1 MPTIQ
6 AWQHIYSN
14 VEKEQ
19 SPQGRGGFQTLFY
32 STAGLTEAEVSDME
46 SRLLYFP
53 AETEPVKRLFFRTS
67 TGKGVV
73 AQIVSVAEPDQY
85 GRKGRYLAH
94 SLVFAPD
101 ALARFEVDPFRVFRR
116 FEFVTTVAA
125 ALGRGN
131 FQTGDIPP
139 VNLDLPATATDDV
152 EAAGTWSAT
161 ELKKLAL
168 LALRVEQQAQERQAL
183 TFVGE
188 PAQLERALE
197 AAFLAV
203 PVALRPHCTFD
214 TYFYRCNLVATYF
227 WAVGLPEPPLRVK
240 FAQIDGPARRVQ
252 VEVAGQPQTAYEH
265 WVLAAID
272 HNRLADMAQQRD
284 RAFALAEWLDQRDHD
299 PALLEASP
307 QLITAVFKTAPQAV
321 QAALRRR
328 LGEVLPAALVTRVAP
343 YIYDQTDELALY
355 GQLRQGFEPGSLLET
370 LVEAYAAQRFGEPPR
385 DEVKALESLLG
396 NHEHQLLGLLVAYWI
411 SPRKRL
417 PKLLEQTNDATY
429 RGFGEMA
436 LRYNLVEP
444 LSLLLPG
451 RGEAFLDLYL
461 GTRFD
466 DVTAL
471 VEVLI
476 KANETACLSR
486 LSRRISGLSPQ
497 ELKKLAKLID
507 KQSDIPE
514 AFKAAV
520 EQAVA
525 QLPPERGVKGV
536 LQAVWRRLPGRD

>member
-32 STAGLTEAEVSDME
+32 STTGLTEAEVSDME

-73 AQIVSVAEPDQY
+73 AQIVSLAEPDQY

-101 ALARFEVDPFRVFRR
+101 VLARFEVDPFRVFRR

-125 ALGRGN
+125 ALARGN

-152 EAAGTWSAT
+152 EAAGTWPAA

-188 PAQLERALE
+188 PGQLERALE

-214 TYFYRCNLVATYF
+214 TYFYRCNLVATYY
-227 WAVGLPEPPLRVK
+227 WAVGLPEPPIRVK

-252 VEVAGQPQTAYEH
+252 LEIAGQPQTAYEH

-272 HNRLADMAQQRD
+272 NNRLADMAQQRD

-299 PALLEASP
+299 PALLDASP
-307 QLITAVFKTAPQAV
+307 QLITAVFKADPPAV

-328 LGEVLPAALVTRVAP
+328 MGEVLPAALVMRAAP
-343 YIYDQTDELALY
+343 YIYDQMDELALY

-370 LVEAYAAQRFGEPPR
+370 LSEAYAAQRFGEPPR
-385 DEVKALESLLG
+385 DEVKALESLLD
-396 NHEHQLLGLLVAYWI
+396 NHEHQLLDLLVAYWTN
-411 SPRKRL
+411 PRKRL
-417 PKLLEQTNDATY
+417 PKMLAQVTDEAY
-429 RGFGEMA
+429 RRFGEMA

-444 LSLLLPG
+444 LSLLRPG

-461 GTRFD
+461 GLDLD
-466 DVTAL
+466 DVATL
-471 VEVLI
+471 VEALI
-476 KANETACLSR
+476 KTDETACLSR
-486 LSRRISGLSPQ
+486 LSGQLSGLSPK
-497 ELKKLAKLID
+497 ELRKLAKLID
-507 KQSDIPE
+507 KPSNIPE
-514 AFKAAV
+514 TFKAAV
-520 EQAVA
+520 ERTVA
-525 QLPPERGVKGV
+525 NLPPEEGIKGV

>member
-1 MPTIQ
+1 
-6 AWQHIYSN
+6 
-14 VEKEQ
+14 VEQEQ

-53 AETEPVKRLFFRTS
+53 AEAEPVKRLFFRTS

-73 AQIVSVAEPDQY
+73 AQIVSLAEPDQY

-94 SLVFAPD
+94 SLVFAPEV
-101 ALARFEVDPFRVFRR
+101 LARFEVDPFRVFRR

-152 EAAGTWSAT
+152 EAAGTWPAA

-203 PVALRPHCTFD
+203 PVALRPHCSFD

-227 WAVGLPEPPLRVK
+227 WAVGLPEPPIRVK
-240 FAQIDGPARRVQ
+240 FAQIDGPVRRVQ
-252 VEVAGQPQTAYEH
+252 VEVATLPQTAYEH

-272 HNRLADMAQQRD
+272 HNRLADMARQRD
-284 RAFALAEWLDQRDHD
+284 RAFALAEWLENREHD
-299 PALLEASP
+299 PALLDGSP
-307 QLITAVFKTAPQAV
+307 QLITAVFKADPQAV
-321 QAALRRR
+321 QAALRHR
-328 LGEVLPAALVTRVAP
+328 LGEILPAAMVTRVAP
-343 YIYDQTDELALY
+343 YIYDQTDEQTLY
-355 GQLRQGFEPGSLLET
+355 GQLRQGFEPGSLLEI
-370 LVEAYAAQRFGEPPR
+370 LSKAYAAQRFGEPPR
-385 DEVKALESLLG
+385 DEVKALESLLD
-396 NHEHQLLGLLVAYWI
+396 NHEHQLLGLLVAYWMN
-411 SPRKRL
+411 PRKRL
-417 PKLLEQTNDATY
+417 PKSLEQADDATY
-429 RGFGEMA
+429 RVFGEMA
-436 LRYNLVEP
+436 LRYSLVEP
-444 LSLLLPG
+444 LNLLLPG
-451 RGEAFLDLYL
+451 RAEAFLDLYL
-461 GTRFD
+461 GMGFD
-466 DVTAL
+466 DVAAL
-471 VEVLI
+471 VEALI
-476 KANETACLSR
+476 KMDETACLSR
-486 LSRRISGLSPQ
+486 LSGQLSGLPPK
-497 ELKKLAKLID
+497 ELRKLAKLID
-507 KQSDIPE
+507 KRPNIPE
-514 AFKAAV
+514 TFKAAV
-520 EQAVA
+520 EGAVT